1 MAELS
6 TIARPYAE
14 ALFAASKGAD
24 LNAAL
29 LEIEALALIA
39 NNPQVKALALSPSV
53 SDAQLIDVMQSG
65 IKTGLSSNGQHFLT
79 TIVQNNRVAAVPE
92 VARQFR
98 GLKNTVEGQADAL
111 IESAFPM
118 AQAQVDEL
126 MAALEKKFGVKLKA
140 SVVVNNAL
148 IGGVKVTVGD
158 EVLDSSVQAQ
168 LEQMRVALTA

>member
-53 SDAQLIDVMQSG
+53 SDTQLIDVMQSG
-65 IKTGLSSNGQHFLT
+65 IKTGLSSNGQHFLI
-79 TIVQNNRVAAVPE
+79 TIVQNNRVAAVP
-92 VARQFR
+92 
-98 GLKNTVEGQADAL
+98 
-111 IESAFPM
+111 
-118 AQAQVDEL
+118 
-126 MAALEKKFGVKLKA
+126 
-140 SVVVNNAL
+140 
-148 IGGVKVTVGD
+148 
-158 EVLDSSVQAQ
+158 
-168 LEQMRVALTA
+168 